1 MLNPDD
7 LVHLTDFGNKE
18 LYHSIFG
25 GGGGIPHIPMADCIA
40 LYFYLQMHTTKR
52 TAVMKATAEVQR
64 AKQTPP
70 PDQDVPLTI
79 SSVAFKEAVPA
90 VVQAA
95 TPALFQQLKDS
106 KHPDEELAEH
116 SGVPPKAPHVLQ
128 AMPLVNAQLAAG
140 IATDHLMLIEQSI
153 QQQIQDMTGERVKVS
168 RKIYFLACRPSYY
181 PRTKSLT
188 YRTQIC

>member
-1 MLNPDD
+1 M
-7 LVHLTDFGNKE
+7 VTKSCIIAFW
-18 LYHSIFG
+18 G
-25 GGGGIPHIPMADCIA
+25 GGGDTTHTHGRLYRFVFLFADA
-40 LYFYLQMHTTKR
+40 YHKEDRSDEGNSRGTEGKTN
-52 TAVMKATAEVQR
+52 TS
-64 AKQTPP
+64 

-168 RKIYFLACRPSYY
+168 RKIYFLACRPLSY